1 MLPSRIGI
9 LSLLLVFPV
18 ARGGAQAVLA
28 PVRYELG
35 VEVDYEA
42 EMLRGTTRLVLEN
55 RSATPVRQASFLLY
69 RLLRIGSVRNDQRS
83 ALPFTQRVVAFSDFG
98 QLQVN
103 QVVVTLPRPLA
114 PGQRTVVRFTYSGYL
129 LGYAETGMAYIKDH
143 IDTAFTIL
151 RDDAWAFPLPG
162 LPSIAALRST
172 PPWSYSYAARIT
184 VPQGLSV
191 VNGGRLDGVD
201 TLPNGLTFRFSNLP
215 PADRMDFAIARY
227 GQLSTGVLRIFFLP
241 GDAEGAA
248 GVAKAGTA
256 ALALLTRWFGPPGST
271 SVLTFIEI
279 PDGWGS
285 QSDGPTIIQAAAA
298 FRDPRR
304 YREVYHELS
313 HMWNVPSTDRP
324 SPRWEEGLASF
335 LEYLVAEKIS
345 GVAAVD
351 AHANQVMERLR
362 RDLPANASW
371 RQIPLIDYGRKGS
384 TDLSYRVGA
393 LFFDLLYRLEGEEAF
408 NQILRTYGSDFAAKG
423 GSTSDLVKVIN
434 QVSAASVTSL
444 IDDWLY
450 TAHWTDR
457 IQASQDIQALVA
469 QYRRVPLNR

>member
-1 MLPSRIGI
+1 MLLGRIGV

-28 PVRYELG
+28 PVRYEVGAEL
-35 VEVDYEA
+35 DYGS

-55 RSATPVRQASFLLY
+55 RSATPVRQASLLLY
-69 RLLRIGSVRNDQRS
+69 RLLHVGTVRDDSGR
-83 ALPFTQRVVAFSDFG
+83 ALRYTQRVVAFTDFG

-103 QVVVTLPRPLA
+103 QIVVALPQPLA
-114 PGQRTVVRFTYSGYL
+114 PGRRTTLRLEYSGYL
-129 LGYAETGMAYIKDH
+129 LGYAETGMAYVQDH

-151 RDDAWAFPLPG
+151 RDDAWAFPRPG
-162 LPSIAALRST
+162 LPSIASLRST
-172 PPWSYSYAARIT
+172 PPWSYSYAVRIT
-184 VPQGLSV
+184 VPRGLSV

-201 TLPNGLTFRFSNLP
+201 TLPNGLTFRFSNLRP
-215 PADRMDFAIARY
+215 VGRMDFAIAKYR
-227 GQLSTGVLRIFFLP
+227 QLSTGVIRIFFLP
-241 GDAEGAA
+241 GDDEGAA
-248 GVAKAGTA
+248 GVAKAGSA
-256 ALALLTRWFGPPGST
+256 ALDLLTRWFGPPGST

-285 QSDGPTIIQAAAA
+285 QSDGPTVIQAAAA

-335 LEYLVAEKIS
+335 LEYLVAEKIT
-345 GVAAVD
+345 GVATVD

-362 RDLPANASW
+362 GELPGNPAW
-371 RQIPLIDYGRKGS
+371 RQTPLVDYGRKGS

-408 NQILRTYGSDFAAKG
+408 NRILRQYGSDFAAKG
-423 GSTSDLVKVIN
+423 GSTGDLVKVIN

-457 IQASQDIQALVA
+457 IQASPDIQALVA
-469 QYRRVPLNR
+469 HYRSVSPHR